1 MLSSFQRTGLK
12 VAGGVAVLLLSFGI
26 GAGSTS
32 AQVVEVE
39 KVVEKPVPGPERVV
53 TKTVEKQVEVTP
65 QACLTFI
72 SLADQLFGYASD
84 GMGYAS
90 DALHSV
96 ATQDIAAITAAN
108 AGMDALSPKIQAL
121 AAPVNAA
128 RTECRGY

>member
-65 QACLTFI
+65 QACLRYIDLSTE
-72 SLADQLFGYASD
+72 AFGYAGESL
-84 GMGYAS
+84 GYSS
-90 DALHSV
+90 DAIG
-96 ATQDIAAITAAN
+96 AAAQYDIAGIEAATAKMAV
-108 AGMDALSPKIQAL
+108 LSPKLDTLFPKIS
-121 AAPVNAA
+121 AA